1 MTVGCV
7 LVPRFSLLAACD
19 GSREVLLEPAALAP
33 PPGSEQFIGEVSG
46 AAEARGVRANM
57 RLGEALSRCPDLILV
72 PPDPGHTAELWE
84 TALRRLEETGAAVE
98 SGREGE
104 AFFRADGLRGLHGSV
119 AGALVAAKRRIAV
132 PARVAGAP
140 TRFAAYAAASTA
152 RQRRSTP
159 PPIVPSSSL
168 RDFLAPLPATIL
180 SERLGPDERAA
191 QRLAATL
198 ERLGID
204 SLGALS
210 ALPRSSVS
218 DRFGPLGLRAQR
230 LASGWDDP
238 VRPRP
243 PHEALA
249 ESLELPEAVGGQQL
263 DRALE
268 LLVDRLLAA
277 RERRG
282 RTIRT
287 LALTAT
293 LSGGGGWSM
302 TAALRRPSASAG
314 ILRLALGP
322 KLAGLP
328 APASSLRLAAT
339 SLGPEPSDQL
349 ELSRRPEDTRRQ
361 RLAEAARQVRA
372 AVGPSAL
379 QRVLQVDEG
388 SRVPERW
395 TMLTPFIAPGET
407 GPA

>member
-1 MTVGCV
+1 MVIGCV
-7 LVPRFSLLAACD
+7 LIPRFSLLAACE
-19 GSREVLLEPAALAP
+19 GSHEVLLEPAALAP
-33 PPGSEQFIGEVSG
+33 EPGSEQFIGEVSG
-46 AAEARGVRANM
+46 AAEARGVRAGM
-57 RLGEALSRCPDLILV
+57 RLGEALSRCHDLILI
-72 PPDPGHTAELWE
+72 PPDPGRTADLWE
-84 TALRRLEETGAAVE
+84 SSLRRLEGIGAAVE
-98 SGREGE
+98 STREGE
-104 AFFRADGLRGLHGSV
+104 AFFRADGLRGLHGSIAGSLAV
-119 AGALVAAKRRIAV
+119 AKQEIGM

-140 TRFAAYAAASTA
+140 TRFASYAAASTA
-152 RQRRSTP
+152 RQRRTSRP
-159 PPIVPSSSL
+159 PMISPGDL
-168 RDFLAPLPATIL
+168 RAFLSPLPVTIL
-180 SERLGPDERAA
+180 AERLGPDERPAR
-191 QRLAATL
+191 RLVATL
-198 ERLGID
+198 ERFGID
-204 SLGALS
+204 TLGGLS
-210 ALPRSSVS
+210 ALPRSSVA

-230 LASGWDDP
+230 LTSGADDP

-249 ESLELPEAVGGQQL
+249 ESLDLPEATGGQQL

-277 RERRG
+277 RERHG

-287 LALTAT
+287 LRLTAT

-349 ELSRRPEDTRRQ
+349 ELSRRPEDSRRL
-361 RLAEAARQVRA
+361 RLSEAARQVSA
-372 AVGPSAL
+372 AVGPAAL
-379 QRVLQVDEG
+379 QRVLEVDEG

-395 TMLTPFIAPGET
+395 TMLTPFIPPGGADAT
-407 GPA
+407 

>member
-1 MTVGCV
+1 MVIGCV

-33 PPGSEQFIGEVSG
+33 EPGSEQFIGEVSG

-72 PPDPGHTAELWE
+72 PPDPGRTADLWE

-98 SGREGE
+98 SSREGE
-104 AFFRADGLRGLHGSV
+104 AFFRADGLRGLHGSI
-119 AGALVAAKRRIAV
+119 AGALGVARRRIAM

-140 TRFAAYAAASTA
+140 TRFASYAAASTA
-152 RQRRSTP
+152 RQRRSSR
-159 PPIVPSSSL
+159 PPIVSPHDL
-168 RDFLAPLPATIL
+168 RGFLHPLPVSIL
-180 SERLGPDERAA
+180 AERLGPDKRAA
-191 QRLAATL
+191 QRLVATL

-204 SLGALS
+204 SLGSLS

-230 LASGWDDP
+230 LACGEDDP

-249 ESLELPEAVGGQQL
+249 ETLELPEAAGGQQL

-287 LALTAT
+287 LRLTAT
-293 LSGGGGWSM
+293 LSGGGGWSQ

-314 ILRLALGP
+314 ILRLALAP

-328 APASSLRLAAT
+328 APASALLLAAT
-339 SLGPEPSDQL
+339 SLGPAASDQL
-349 ELSRRPEDTRRQ
+349 ELSRRPEDTRRR
-361 RLAEAARQVRA
+361 RLTEAARQVRA
-372 AVGPSAL
+372 AVGADAL
-379 QRVLQVDEG
+379 QRVLPVEGG

-395 TMLTPFIAPGET
+395 TMLTPFIPPGGGED
-407 GPA
+407 G